1 MIVHYQNENCRETNI
16 TLHIMS
22 QDNYSHT
29 NPYIVLIIIWG
40 WYVLLDYLESR
51 PNHAILCV
59 LHTAHT
65 PPAGRPTHQP
75 LLAAPSLRT
84 VRRIKL
90 AIPTQHIFTIPSLV
104 VIMSGCG
111 KWQSKD
117 STKTVD
123 ICPIC
128 RSSYPACQ
136 TCQKYGKQSHIL
148 DQEKAA
154 NAHDNQ
160 AYLQTEEKDPRKK

>member
-1 MIVHYQNENCRETNI
+1 MICTIRLFGEQPQPRNFACTSYRP
-16 TLHIMS
+16 S
-22 QDNYSHT
+22 S
-29 NPYIVLIIIWG
+29 
-40 WYVLLDYLESR
+40 SR
-51 PNHAILCV
+51 Q
-59 LHTAHT
+59 
-65 PPAGRPTHQP
+65 PTHQT

-84 VRRIKL
+84 VRRMKL
-90 AIPTQHIFTIPSLV
+90 AVPTQHIFTIPSLV

-128 RSSYPACQ
+128 RSSYPVCQ
-136 TCQKYGKQSHIL
+136 TCQKYGRQSHIL
-148 DQEKAA
+148 DQEKSS
-154 NAHDNQ
+154 NAHDNP

>member
-1 MIVHYQNENCRETNI
+1 MICTIRLFGEQPQPRNFACTSYRP
-16 TLHIMS
+16 S
-22 QDNYSHT
+22 S
-29 NPYIVLIIIWG
+29 
-40 WYVLLDYLESR
+40 SR
-51 PNHAILCV
+51 Q
-59 LHTAHT
+59 
-65 PPAGRPTHQP
+65 PTHQT

-84 VRRIKL
+84 VRRMKL

-136 TCQKYGKQSHIL
+136 TCQKYGKQSQIL
-148 DQEKAA
+148 DQEKSS